1 MPSTAATPTTT
12 AGLILLCLHGLL
24 AIWVGIEGFASREG
38 HIQPLGFIS
47 GFQCGT
53 APCDEE
59 EGN

>member
-1 MPSTAATPTTT
+1 MPSTAATSTT

-24 AIWVGIEGFASREG
+24 AVGVSIEGFAAREG

-53 APCDEE
+53 ASCDEE